1 MEAKDGGRTVN
12 EMLRI
17 LLPVIAALALAA
29 AVMACSRDLPEDDRS
44 VAPVTTPAPT
54 LKVESTAT
62 PRPIDTPEPT
72 ATLEP
77 TKTPRPTGTAESV
90 RSEKNRDDSPSA
102 TPAELGELADGNSA
116 FAFDLYR
123 TLAEEEG
130 NLFYSPYSISVAL
143 AMTYAGARG
152 ETERQFVDTLHF
164 PLPQDRL
171 HPAINALDTQ
181 LVPRGG
187 VSTGEDE
194 SEFRLNVVNAV
205 WGQHDYK
212 FLDPFLDV
220 LATHYGAGVR
230 PADFVGSPE
239 ESRIRI
245 NDWVAE
251 QTEDRIQDLIP
262 EDAITPAVR
271 MVLTNAIYF
280 NARWAYWF
288 DERFTNMSPFRLLD
302 GSEVEVPM
310 MKVGRAERFGYA
322 DGDGYQVVE
331 LPYVGQDVSMTILLP
346 DEGTFRE
353 FEEWM
358 DLDKIDGIL
367 GEIER
372 EYVDLTMPK
381 FEFESKFSLADTLKA
396 MGMPDA
402 FDRNTA
408 DFSGMDGRSCPGV
421 CLLIADVFH
430 KAFVSVDEEGTEAAA
445 ATGVVMILESAR
457 PEPTKV
463 TVDRPFI
470 FLIRDR
476 ATESILFVGRVEN
489 PAG

>member
-1 MEAKDGGRTVN
+1 MEPTDNVKTLTQLAR
-12 EMLRI
+12 R
-17 LLPVIAALALAA
+17 LLPVIAIVAFAA
-29 AVMACSRDLPEDDRS
+29 AVIACTGDSPEVDDT
-44 VAPVTTPAPT
+44 VAPVATTIPTVNPQPSETPGPPPTPVATSAP
-54 LKVESTAT
+54 LPTAA
-62 PRPIDTPEPT
+62 PRPA
-72 ATLEP
+72 ATQALVQS
-77 TKTPRPTGTAESV
+77 RVS
-90 RSEKNRDDSPSA
+90 RDDSPDA
-102 TPAELGELADGNSA
+102 TATELSQLVDGNSA

-123 TLAEEEG
+123 TLAQEDG
-130 NLFYSPYSISVAL
+130 NLFYSPYSVSVAL

-152 ETERQFVDTLHF
+152 ETERQFADTLHF
-164 PLPQDRL
+164 PLSQDRL

-205 WGQHDYK
+205 WGQHDYE
-212 FLDPFLDV
+212 FLGPFLDV
-220 LATHYGAGVR
+220 LAENYGAGVR

-245 NDWVAE
+245 NNWVAE
-251 QTEDRIQDLIP
+251 QTEDRIKDLIP
-262 EDAITPAVR
+262 VDAITPAVR

-288 DERFTNMSPFRLLD
+288 DERFTSMSPFHLLD
-302 GSEVEVPM
+302 GNEVEVPM

-322 DGDGYQVVE
+322 DGDGYQAVE
-331 LPYVGQDVSMTILLP
+331 LPYDGRDVAMTILLP

-353 FEEWM
+353 FEESM
-358 DLDKIDGIL
+358 DADKIDGIL

-396 MGMPDA
+396 MGMPNA
-402 FDRNTA
+402 FDQHAA
-408 DFSGMDGRSCPGV
+408 DFSGMDGQSCPGA

-445 ATGVVMILESAR
+445 ATGVVVILESAGPVAR
-457 PEPTKV
+457 EV
-463 TVDRPFI
+463 VIDRPFI

-476 ATESILFVGRVEN
+476 ATKSILFVGRVEN
-489 PAG
+489 PVG